1 MFWIALASLVLGAL
15 LVKLG
20 ALSVIVVV
28 MLLALKAAVVVILAL
43 TGNLVWRK
51 FRQRRL
57 PGGNHEYDHR

>member
-15 LVKLG
+15 LIKLG
-20 ALSVIVVV
+20 ALSVMVVV

-43 TGNLVWRK
+43 TGNLLWRK

-57 PGGNHEYDHR
+57 TGGKHE